1 MNDVAGIVES
11 TAAISRAFSTQLAYI
26 SSNPPKTDN
35 LVYLLPPCLVLLAI
49 DVATRLTQRTKPV
62 PVEVENKEE
71 EEVTVRE
78 AQLRH
83 VIDQVHEV
91 LIKFQALEKKLST
104 EQARSTHLSRMLQ
117 KQKNFALHRQR
128 LLAHNANVVQQQAAR
143 EPETGPEEKRPTSP
157 PTTNGNE
164 PKNPFE
170 AFCQRIVLQNKIWAQ
185 QREIRALQKN
195 LDEMKTKTSSSA
207 FQAFCDRL
215 LLSNNI
221 WRQKKEI
228 DRLVVEADKL
238 KRARDGA
245 IAHAATHMMQDV
257 RKERLAEEFVRD
269 LIAEVQECKQAIV
282 TLKSEHEREV
292 EELAE
297 DWRKE
302 CRQLR
307 QEVDRLRLARD
318 AHLLEQDLSNE
329 MEGELLERLQLAEED
344 LDVLDEQSIQLREDS
359 LIGDNDDTLY
369 LSDSEHMSNIS
380 SSTCVD
386 GSPNEKSFFDE
397 VSTEKMLSR
406 TRHSSLPSL
415 KSPSRRHSTTY
426 IAVSPTSAKSPGRR
440 LDPGP
445 YAGFSFN
452 PLFFGPTA
460 SPRGD
465 EPDAESS
472 PMLKRVRTTSLRSIH
487 ASLDKRSSSRLS
499 MRSTAYSTYST
510 GSTNS
515 LNATMRPQWR
525 I

>member
-1 MNDVAGIVES
+1 MTDVAGIVES
-11 TAAISRAFSTQLAYI
+11 TAAISRALSQQLAYI
-26 SSNPPKTDN
+26 SSNPPMTDN
-35 LVYLLPPCLVLLAI
+35 LVYLLPPCLVLIAI
-49 DVATRLTQRTKPV
+49 DVATRLTQRAKSEPAK
-62 PVEVENKEE
+62 VENKEGI
-71 EEVTVRE
+71 TVRE
-78 AQLRH
+78 AELRH
-83 VIDQVHEV
+83 VMQRVHEV
-91 LIKFQALEKKLST
+91 LIKFQTLEKTLST

-128 LLAHNANVVQQQAAR
+128 LLAHNANVAQQRAAR
-143 EPETGPEEKRPTSP
+143 ESERGPQEKRPASP
-157 PTTNGNE
+157 PKTNGNE

-185 QREIRALQKN
+185 QREIKTLQKS
-195 LDEMKTKTSSSA
+195 LDEMKIKTSGSA
-207 FQAFCDRL
+207 FQAFCDRI
-215 LLSNNI
+215 LLSNSI
-221 WRQKKEI
+221 WKQKKEI
-228 DRLVVEADKL
+228 DRLVVEAEKL

-269 LIAEVQECKQAIV
+269 LIAEVQECKQTIV
-282 TLKSEHEREV
+282 TLKRDHEREV
-292 EELAE
+292 QELAE

-307 QEVDRLRLARD
+307 QEVERLRLARD

-329 MEGELLERLQLAEED
+329 MEGELLERLQLAEEEM
-344 LDVLDEQSIQLREDS
+344 DVLDEQSVQLRDDS

-397 VSTEKMLSR
+397 VSAEKMYTR

-415 KSPSRRHSTTY
+415 RTPSRRQSLTY
-426 IAVSPTSAKSPGRR
+426 IAVSPTSTKSPGRR

-452 PLFFGPTA
+452 PLFFGPA
-460 SPRGD
+460 PSPGGD
-465 EPDAESS
+465 RPDAESS

-487 ASLDKRSSSRLS
+487 ASLEKRSSSRLS

-510 GSTNS
+510 GSNNS
-515 LNATMRPQWR
+515 LNMTMRPQWR